1 MHSQHNANE
10 CALSEASSPMASAR
24 SAERVILLL
33 VALSCLGYSSLPTY
47 EEYTVYEELERLLLS
62 EEDGPFNIF
71 TLAEVFYPK
80 VGPSPICVPI
90 TYTLICPDESVIAD
104 STDPISCTNSGFNAS
119 FLWSQYDLGTPIGPV
134 LLSYAWNGIT
144 LRGFDWEDTCNFQKE
159 VNFELNIANIT
170 CRSERVIQ
178 NALKALTAVVGNKYL
193 KFHAQYFFY

>member
-47 EEYTVYEELERLLLS
+47 EEYTVYEELERQLLS
-62 EEDGPFNIF
+62 NPFYIF

-90 TYTLICPDESVIAD
+90 TYTLICSNESVIAD

-144 LRGFDWEDTCNFQKE
+144 LKGFDWEDTCNFQKE
-159 VNFELNIANIT
+159 VNFELNIT

-193 KFHAQYFFY
+193 KFHAQYFCY

>member
-1 MHSQHNANE
+1 
-10 CALSEASSPMASAR
+10 MA

-47 EEYTVYEELERLLLS
+47 EDYTVYEELERQLLS
-62 EEDGPFNIF
+62 NPFNIF

-104 STDPISCTNSGFNAS
+104 CTDPISCTNSSFHAS
-119 FLWSQYDLGTPIGPV
+119 FLWSQYNLGTPIGPV

-144 LRGFDWEDTCNFQKE
+144 LKGFDWEDTCNFQKE
-159 VNFELNIANIT
+159 VNFELNISKIT

>member
-1 MHSQHNANE
+1 
-10 CALSEASSPMASAR
+10 MASTR
-24 SAERVILLL
+24 STQRFILLL
-33 VALSCLGYSSLPTY
+33 SALSCLGYSSLPTF
-47 EEYTVYEELERLLLS
+47 EEYTVYKELERQLLS
-62 EEDGPFNIF
+62 EEDGQFNIF

-90 TYTLICPDESVIAD
+90 TYMLICPDESVITNR
-104 STDPISCTNSGFNAS
+104 TDPISCNISSFNAS

-144 LRGFDWEDTCNFQKE
+144 LKGFDWEDTCNFQKE

-178 NALKALTAVVGNKYL
+178 NALKSLTAVVRNKI
-193 KFHAQYFFY
+193 